1 MDLLKLKPLVT
12 AIALLLVVAATPLG
26 GAPAASPNEY
36 ALKSV
41 FLYNFCNFIEWPDA
55 AFSSP
60 NEPLIIGI
68 VGEDP
73 FGALLKNAVEGET
86 YHGRPIQIEHYHGAR
101 DIKHCHLLFIGRGET
116 EHLDAIL
123 AAVASKSVL
132 TVGETD
138 DFLAHGG
145 MIALPAE
152 RNRVRLRVNPPALR
166 AASLNV
172 SSKLLRVA
180 DIKS

>member
-1 MDLLKLKPLVT
+1 MELLKLKQLVT
-12 AIALLLVVAATPLG
+12 TAALLAMAVAPLRA
-26 GAPAASPNEY
+26 APVAPPNEY

-41 FLYNFCNFIEWPDA
+41 FLYNFCHFIDWPDS

-68 VGEDP
+68 VGDDP
-73 FGALLKNAVEGET
+73 FGPLLKNAIEGET
-86 YHGRPIQIEHYHGAR
+86 YRGRPIEIEHYRGAK
-101 DIKHCHLLFIGRGET
+101 DIKHCHLLFVGRGEADY
-116 EHLDAIL
+116 LDAIL

-138 DFLAHGG
+138 DFLTHGG
-145 MIALPAE
+145 MIALPSE